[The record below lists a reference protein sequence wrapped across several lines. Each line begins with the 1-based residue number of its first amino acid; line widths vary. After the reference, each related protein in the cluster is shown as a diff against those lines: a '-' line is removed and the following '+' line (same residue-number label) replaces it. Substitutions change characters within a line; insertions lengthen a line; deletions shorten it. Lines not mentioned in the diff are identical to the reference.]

1 MILGSSDS
9 VLGKLRVE
17 FREAVSRVDPR
28 RMALGTC
35 AGMLPAFSFPRLRTV
50 LYRMTGS
57 DIGEECAFLGKVTVV
72 GPPGCESR
80 LRIGAQ
86 TLVGPGVTFGLDA
99 PISIGRGV
107 SIGPGVTL
115 YTATHALGPGSQ
127 RMSRVVEPR
136 RVIVE
141 DGVWIG
147 MHALILP
154 GVRLGQGSVIS
165 AGAVVLEDVPPNSLV
180 AGNPAQT
187 VRELPLGNR

>member
-1 MILGSSDS
+1 MPETDS
-9 VLGKLRVE
+9 ILGKLGFE
-17 FREAVSRVDPR
+17 IREAVIHWDAR
-28 RMALGTC
+28 RTAFGAFTRM
-35 AGMLPAFSFPRLRTV
+35 MPAFSFPRLRTS
-50 LYRMTGS
+50 LFRLTGA
-57 DIGEECAFLGKVTVV
+57 DIADDCAIMGEVRIV
-72 GPPGCESR
+72 GPRGCESR

-127 RMSRVVEPR
+127 RMSRLVEPR
-136 RVIVE
+136 RVVVE

-147 MHALILP
+147 MNALILP
-154 GVRLGQGSVIS
+154 GVRLGRGSVVA
-165 AGAVVLEDVPPNSLV
+165 AGSVVSEDVPANALV
-180 AGNPAQT
+180 AGNPAQS